1 MNWLIG
7 WAVLT
12 ASQPAIAGKDRCDR
26 PADELAE
33 VSETL
38 KGLAAAEEQ
47 DAADMRDDKADRDKD
62 RAKTAKS
69 YAKKGWL
76 CTPEDQFHAAWV
88 MRHNSDADDLKIA
101 LDAATNAMNGHV
113 PRANWLTAIVFDRH
127 QVHTGQPQRYG
138 SMMGTPEGKLC
149 LYAIDESI
157 TDADRALY
165 GMPPI
170 QSQFKRVLE
179 ANSIREEATL
189 REVKRRDL
197 ICPAVDPNKKGR

>member
-7 WAVLT
+7 WAALT

-26 PADELAE
+26 PADQLAE
-33 VSETL
+33 VSATL

-47 DAADMRDDKADRDKD
+47 DAADMRDDKADRDQD
-62 RAKTAKS
+62 RVKTAKS

-76 CTPEDQFHAAWV
+76 CTPEDRFHAAWV
-88 MRHNSDADDLKIA
+88 MRHSSDANDLKLA
-101 LDAATNAMNGHV
+101 LDEATAAMNGHV

-138 SMMGTPEGKLC
+138 SMLGTPEGKLC

-170 QSQFKRVLE
+170 QTQLKRVLD
-179 ANSIREEATL
+179 ANGIREDATL

-197 ICPAVDPNKKGR
+197 ICPAVDPNNKGR